1 MGAGVKSFGTT
12 VVALGLRSSDPSG
25 AADGAIYYNTT
36 SNKLRTKQNGSWVD
50 AVTPAIIAAQAI
62 SGTSIDWATGNVFTK
77 TLSANTTFTFS
88 NQASGQTIVVRLTN
102 TASNYTVT
110 WPGSVLW
117 SGGTAPVQT
126 IGAKSDV
133 YTFVYDGSSIYGSV
147 VQDF

>member
-1 MGAGVKSFGTT
+1 MGAGAKNFGTSIVSFG
-12 VVALGLRSSDPSG
+12 LRASDPGS
-25 AADGAIYYNTT
+25 APDGSIYYNTT
-36 SNKLRTKQNGSWVD
+36 TNKLRVKQNGSWGD

-88 NQASGQTIVVRLTN
+88 NQSSGQTIVVRITN

-133 YTFVYDGSSIYGSV
+133 YTFIHDGTSIYGSV
-147 VQDF
+147 VQNF